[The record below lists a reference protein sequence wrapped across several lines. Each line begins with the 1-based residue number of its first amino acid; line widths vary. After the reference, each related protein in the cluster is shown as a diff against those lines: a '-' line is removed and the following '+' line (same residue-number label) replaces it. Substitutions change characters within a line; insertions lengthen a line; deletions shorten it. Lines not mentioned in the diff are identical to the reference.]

1 MYIVLKCISY
11 TIKNVR
17 NDKKDCAFGCKK
29 LFFLFSHVGFDVTK
43 NYLLH
48 PERDPFKGLFTLKHI
63 IEIKANH
70 LKNGF
75 KFKVY
80 IS

>member
-1 MYIVLKCISY
+1 MSQ
-11 TIKNVR
+11 
-17 NDKKDCAFGCKK
+17 KKKERK
-29 LFFLFSHVGFDVTK
+29 S
-43 NYLLH
+43 LL
-48 PERDPFKGLFTLKHI
+48 PQENPFIGLFTLKYI

-80 IS
+80 IPTYSTQSDNFYSCQIF